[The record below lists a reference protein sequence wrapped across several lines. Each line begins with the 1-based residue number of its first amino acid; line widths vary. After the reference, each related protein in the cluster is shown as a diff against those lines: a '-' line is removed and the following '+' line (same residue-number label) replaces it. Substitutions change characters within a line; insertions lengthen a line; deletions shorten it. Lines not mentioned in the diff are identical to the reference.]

1 MQLIAQ
7 AEAQH
12 LITKVIFSCNQRKE
26 QREGGRESGRER
38 GYPGS

>member
-1 MQLIAQ
+1 
-7 AEAQH
+7 
-12 LITKVIFSCNQRKE
+12 VIFSCNQRKE